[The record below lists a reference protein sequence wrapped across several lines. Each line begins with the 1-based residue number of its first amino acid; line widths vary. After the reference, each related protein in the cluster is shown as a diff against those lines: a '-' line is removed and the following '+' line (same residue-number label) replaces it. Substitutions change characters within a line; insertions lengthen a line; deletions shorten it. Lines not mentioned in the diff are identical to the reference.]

1 MCAGVNVKCIGMHSS
16 ELMIMIMMGFVKIED
31 EVERAEKKKH
41 KAYYYYYF
49 TTSRPRTDN
58 QLHGFLHICRRV
70 EWHDMTIVFRSF
82 FYLSARAHNMN
93 SVNIHGEW

>member
-41 KAYYYYYF
+41 KA
-49 TTSRPRTDN
+49 
-58 QLHGFLHICRRV
+58 
-70 EWHDMTIVFRSF
+70 
-82 FYLSARAHNMN
+82 
-93 SVNIHGEW
+93 